1 MESLMKEPLNY
12 KFLCYKAKN
21 PGMRVWPYP
30 GPDFEGTHILKY
42 KYRGE

>member
-1 MESLMKEPLNY
+1 MESLLTEPLDY

-30 GPDFEGTHILKY
+30 GPDFEGISPHNLKPL
-42 KYRGE
+42 